1 MDKSDSFLCTFSC
14 PLSFWLEIIDIMNNM
29 NTTAWM
35 AMAGAVLA
43 PVVLGSQLPEEQ
55 YHQIQ
60 QHLPSLTLQPTICS
74 IKYYMISKKAAL
86 SVCPPAN
93 KN

>member
-1 MDKSDSFLCTFSC
+1 MMYIMDIMDIM
-14 PLSFWLEIIDIMNNM
+14 EIIDIMNIM

-43 PVVLGSQLPEEQ
+43 LVVLGSQLPEER

-60 QHLPSLTLQPTICS
+60 QHLPSLTLQPYHSI
-74 IKYYMISKKAAL
+74 IKYYMSKHRK
-86 SVCPPAN
+86 SCE
-93 KN
+93 